1 MELSN
6 MKICAAI
13 PTSRTLREVVGVRKM
28 RRKKTSGLG
37 ALLPQD
43 RTKGP
48 WEMEKELISSPW
60 RGFLKLLNLS
70 ICAVRGGASQSGGCR
85 QEPLKLTQEHGP
97 LGPSTLGILSRLRFQ
112 RNG

>member
-43 RTKGP
+43 RGFTLVSTMKVDG
-48 WEMEKELISSPW
+48 MMVHVASKDNYSSLCCTV
-60 RGFLKLLNLS
+60 RGFQIYVLQLN
-70 ICAVRGGASQSGGCR
+70 
-85 QEPLKLTQEHGP
+85 EK
-97 LGPSTLGILSRLRFQ
+97 
-112 RNG
+112 